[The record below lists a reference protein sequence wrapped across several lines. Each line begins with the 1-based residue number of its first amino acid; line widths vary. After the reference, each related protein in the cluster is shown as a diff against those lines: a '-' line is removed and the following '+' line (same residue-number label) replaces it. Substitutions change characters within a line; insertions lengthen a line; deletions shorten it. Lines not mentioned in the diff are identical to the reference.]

1 MPQATPA
8 MKQKVFHGWWMV
20 AGCMAVATVAWSFG
34 LYGPSVYLH
43 TISQMH
49 DWSIGLVSSAL
60 TIAFLVNAS
69 ILSFV
74 GSAISKFGPQRIMA
88 LGAAIMASGFLA
100 MSGITQVWHVY
111 ASFALMG
118 LGWACLS
125 TTAITSSLAPWFDRY
140 QGRAV
145 STAMLGASIGGMVGV
160 PFLLAIIGGFGFSN
174 AVIIVA
180 LIILATVWPISF
192 FILRRRPQD
201 LGLHPDGIVPTENE
215 QATAPRT
222 WTRAAALSTKALR
235 TIMLAFGLALMVQ
248 IGFLTHQVS
257 LLLPAI
263 GPSATALCVTLAAVL
278 AFCGRILLA
287 RFSDGLDV
295 RVIACGVLLNAAFSL
310 GLGALFHDH
319 TWALIIAVLGF
330 GLSAGSITT
339 LPPLIVRREFG
350 AASFGAIF
358 GVAAM
363 LMQLLSSVG
372 PAFFG
377 VLYDF
382 SAGYQLPLSLA
393 AGLNF
398 FAAAVIMHGRHLA
411 PSPTMSQT

>member
-1 MPQATPA
+1 MRLGTSA

-43 TISQMH
+43 TISHMH

-60 TIAFLVNAS
+60 TLAFLVNAS
-69 ILSFV
+69 VLSFV
-74 GSAISKFGPQRIMA
+74 GSAISRYGPQRVMA
-88 LGAAIMASGFLA
+88 LGAAVMASGFVA

-160 PFLLAIIGGFGFSN
+160 PVLLALIGELGFSR
-174 AVIIVA
+174 AMLVVA
-180 LIILATVWPISF
+180 LIVLTTVWPISF

-201 LGLHPDGIVPTENE
+201 LGLQPDGLALTDSTQSSTI
-215 QATAPRT
+215 RT
-222 WTRAAALSTKALR
+222 WTRSAALSTSALR
-235 TIMLAFGLALMVQ
+235 TVTLAFGFALMVQ

-263 GPSATALCVTLAAVL
+263 GASATALCVTLAAVL
-278 AFCGRILLA
+278 AFFGRILLA
-287 RFSDGLDV
+287 RFSDHLDV
-295 RVIACGVLLNAAFSL
+295 RLIACGVLVNAAISL
-310 GLGALFHDH
+310 SLGALFHDH
-319 TWALIIAVLGF
+319 TWALVISVLGF

-350 AASFGAIF
+350 AVSFGVIF
-358 GVAAM
+358 GIAAM
-363 LMQLLSSVG
+363 LMQLMSSLG

-377 VLYDF
+377 VLYDL
-382 SAGYQLPLSLA
+382 SGGYQLPLGFA

-398 FAAAVIMHGRHLA
+398 FAAAVIMRGRHTL
-411 PSPTMSQT
+411 SEETS

>member
-1 MPQATPA
+1 MSWATPV

-60 TIAFLVNAS
+60 TLAFLVNAS
-69 ILSFV
+69 VLGFV
-74 GSAISKFGPQRIMA
+74 GSAISKYGPRRVMA
-88 LGAAIMASGFLA
+88 LGAAVMASGFIA
-100 MSGITQVWHVY
+100 MGGISKVWHVY
-111 ASFALMG
+111 ACFALMG
-118 LGWACLS
+118 LGWSCLS
-125 TTAITSSLAPWFDRY
+125 TTAITSSLAPWFDRH

-160 PFLLAIIGGFGFSN
+160 PVLLALIGAFGFSS
-174 AVIIVA
+174 AMLMVA
-180 LIILATVWPISF
+180 LIVLNTVWPISF

-201 LGLHPDGIVPTENE
+201 LGLHPDGIEPTDTTKAS
-215 QATAPRT
+215 ATRT
-222 WTRAAALSTKALR
+222 WTRSTALSTTALR
-235 TIMLAFGLALMVQ
+235 TVTLAFGFALMVQ

-257 LLLPAI
+257 LLLPSI
-263 GPSATALCVTLAAVL
+263 GASATALCVTLAAVL
-278 AFCGRILLA
+278 AFIGRMLLA
-287 RFSDGLDV
+287 RFSDHLDV
-295 RVIACGVLLNAAFSL
+295 RLIACGVLLNAAVSL
-310 GLGALFHDH
+310 SLGALFNDH
-319 TWALIIAVLGF
+319 TWGLIIAVLGF
-330 GLSAGSITT
+330 GLSAGNITT

-358 GVAAM
+358 GIAAM
-363 LMQLLSSVG
+363 LMQMMSSLG

-377 VLYDF
+377 FLYDL
-382 SAGYQLPLSLA
+382 SGGYRLPLTLA

-398 FAAAVIMHGRHLA
+398 LAAAVIMRGRL
-411 PSPTMSQT
+411 STIKETS

>member
-1 MPQATPA
+1 MQGAPSA
-8 MKQKVFHGWWMV
+8 MNSKIFHGWWMV

-60 TIAFLVNAS
+60 TLAFLVNAS
-69 ILSFV
+69 VLSVV
-74 GSAISKFGPQRIMA
+74 GSAISKYGPQRVMA
-88 LGAAIMASGFLA
+88 LGAAVMASGFIA
-100 MSGITQVWHVY
+100 MSAITQVWHVY

-125 TTAITSSLAPWFDRY
+125 TTAITSSLAPWFDRH

-160 PFLLAIIGGFGFSN
+160 PVLLALIGAFGFSI
-174 AVIIVA
+174 AILVVA
-180 LIILATVWPISF
+180 LIVLTTVWPISF
-192 FILRRRPQD
+192 FIMRRHPQD
-201 LGLHPDGIVPTENE
+201 LGLYPDGIAPTNTS
-215 QATAPRT
+215 QASTPRT
-222 WTRAAALSTKALR
+222 WTRSAALSTTALR
-235 TIMLAFGLALMVQ
+235 TVTLAFGFALMVQ

-263 GPSATALCVTLAAVL
+263 GASGTALCVTLAAVL
-278 AFCGRILLA
+278 AFMGRILLA
-287 RFSDGLDV
+287 RFSDHLDV
-295 RVIACGVLLNAAFSL
+295 RLIACGVLLNAAVSLSL
-310 GLGALFHDH
+310 GAFLNDY

-350 AASFGAIF
+350 AASFGTIF
-358 GVAAM
+358 GIAAM
-363 LMQLLSSVG
+363 LMQLMSSLG

-377 VLYDF
+377 VLFDL
-382 SAGYQLPLSLA
+382 SGGYQLPLGLA

-398 FAAAVIMHGRHLA
+398 FAAAVVMRGRQT
-411 PSPTMSQT
+411 STQPTS

>member
-1 MPQATPA
+1 MALAAPA
-8 MKQKVFHGWWMV
+8 VKNRIFHGWWMV

-60 TIAFLVNAS
+60 TLAFLVNAS
-69 ILSFV
+69 VLSFV
-74 GSAISKFGPQRIMA
+74 GSAISKYGPQRVMA
-88 LGAAIMASGFLA
+88 LGAAVMASGFIA
-100 MSGITQVWHVY
+100 MSGITQIWHVY
-111 ASFALMG
+111 ACFALMG
-118 LGWACLS
+118 LGWSCLS
-125 TTAITSSLAPWFDRY
+125 TTAITSSLAPWFDRH

-160 PFLLAIIGGFGFSN
+160 PVLLALIGAFGFSS
-174 AVIIVA
+174 AMLVVA
-180 LIILATVWPISF
+180 LIVLSTVWPISF
-192 FILRRRPQD
+192 FILKRQPQD
-201 LGLHPDGIVPTENE
+201 LGLYPDGIIPTGVAK
-215 QATAPRT
+215 ATSART
-222 WTRAAALSTKALR
+222 WTRSAALGTTALR
-235 TIMLAFGLALMVQ
+235 TVTLAFGFALMVQ

-257 LLLPAI
+257 LLLPSI
-263 GPSATALCVTLAAVL
+263 GASATALCVTLAAVL

-287 RFSDGLDV
+287 RFSDHIDV

-310 GLGALFHDH
+310 GVGAIFNAH
-319 TWALIIAVLGF
+319 TWALVIAVLGF

-350 AASFGAIF
+350 ATSFGAIF
-358 GVAAM
+358 GIAAM
-363 LMQLLSSVG
+363 LMQLMSSLG

-377 VLYDF
+377 FLYDL
-382 SAGYQLPLSLA
+382 SGDYQLPLALA

-398 FAAAVIMHGRHLA
+398 FAAAVIMRGRHTLEKE
-411 PSPTMSQT
+411 TT

>member
-1 MPQATPA
+1 VRLGTSA

-43 TISQMH
+43 TISHMH

-60 TIAFLVNAS
+60 TLAFLVNAS
-69 ILSFV
+69 VLSFV
-74 GSAISKFGPQRIMA
+74 GSAISRYGPQRVMA
-88 LGAAIMASGFLA
+88 LGAAVMASGFVA

-160 PFLLAIIGGFGFSN
+160 PVLLALIGELGFSR
-174 AVIIVA
+174 AMLVVA
-180 LIILATVWPISF
+180 LIVLTTVWPISF

-201 LGLHPDGIVPTENE
+201 LGLQPDGLALTDSTQSSTI
-215 QATAPRT
+215 RT
-222 WTRAAALSTKALR
+222 WTRSAALSTSALR
-235 TIMLAFGLALMVQ
+235 TVTLAFGFALMVQ

-263 GPSATALCVTLAAVL
+263 GASATALCVTLAAVL
-278 AFCGRILLA
+278 AFFGRILLA
-287 RFSDGLDV
+287 RFSDHLDV
-295 RVIACGVLLNAAFSL
+295 RLIACGVLVNAAISL
-310 GLGALFHDH
+310 SLGALFHDH
-319 TWALIIAVLGF
+319 TWALVISVLGF

-350 AASFGAIF
+350 AVSFGVIF
-358 GVAAM
+358 GIAAM
-363 LMQLLSSVG
+363 LMQLMSSFG

-377 VLYDF
+377 VLYDL
-382 SAGYQLPLSLA
+382 SGGYQLPLGLA

-398 FAAAVIMHGRHLA
+398 FAAAVIMRGKQA
-411 PSPTMSQT
+411 SPSTVY

>member
-1 MPQATPA
+1 MQQATPA
-8 MKQKVFHGWWMV
+8 MKQKIFHGWWMV

-60 TIAFLVNAS
+60 TLAFLVNAS

-74 GSAISKFGPQRIMA
+74 GSAISKYGPQRVMA
-88 LGAAIMASGFLA
+88 LGAAVMASGFVA
-100 MSGITQVWHVY
+100 MSSITQVWQVY

-125 TTAITSSLAPWFDRY
+125 TTAITSSLAPWFDRH

-160 PFLLAIIGGFGFSN
+160 PVLLALIGGLGFSS
-174 AVIIVA
+174 AMLIVA
-180 LIILATVWPISF
+180 LIVLATVWPVSF

-201 LGLHPDGIVPTENE
+201 LGLHPDGILPADSAK
-215 QATAPRT
+215 ATTPRI
-222 WTRAAALSTKALR
+222 WSRSAALTTTALR
-235 TIMLAFGLALMVQ
+235 TVMLAFGLALMVQ

-278 AFCGRILLA
+278 AFFGRILLA
-287 RFSDGLDV
+287 RFSDHLDV
-295 RVIACGVLLNAAFSL
+295 RLIACGVLLNAAVSL
-310 GLGALFHDH
+310 ALGALFNEH
-319 TWALIIAVLGF
+319 TWALIMTVLGF

-350 AASFGAIF
+350 ASSFGAIF

-363 LMQLLSSVG
+363 LMQLMSSIG

-377 VLYDF
+377 VLYDL
-382 SAGYQLPLSLA
+382 SAGYQLPLGLA

-398 FAAAVIMHGRHLA
+398 FAAAVIMRGRHLA
-411 PSPTMSQT
+411 PPLHMSQT

>member
-1 MPQATPA
+1 MQHATSA

-20 AGCMAVATVAWSFG
+20 AGCMAVATVAWSFA

-43 TISQMH
+43 TISEMH

-60 TIAFLVNAS
+60 TLAFLVNAS
-69 ILSFV
+69 VLSFV
-74 GSAISKFGPQRIMA
+74 GSAISKYGPQPVMA
-88 LGAAIMASGFLA
+88 LGATVMASGFIA
-100 MSGITQVWHVY
+100 MGGISQVWHVY
-111 ASFALMG
+111 ACFALMG
-118 LGWACLS
+118 LGWSCLS
-125 TTAITSSLAPWFDRY
+125 TTAITSSLAPWFDRH

-160 PFLLAIIGGFGFSN
+160 PVLLILIGWLGFSQ
-174 AVIIVA
+174 AMLVVA
-180 LIILATVWPISF
+180 LIVLATVWPISY

-201 LGLHPDGIVPTENE
+201 LGLLPDGLA
-215 QATAPRT
+215 ATDAKPSAPART
-222 WTRAAALSTKALR
+222 WTRSTALSTPMLR
-235 TIMLAFGLALMVQ
+235 TVTLAFGLALMVQ

-263 GPSATALCVTLAAVL
+263 GASATALCVTFAAVL

-287 RFSDGLDV
+287 RFSDHLDV
-295 RVIACGVLLNAAFSL
+295 RLIACGVLLNAAISL
-310 GLGALFHDH
+310 GVGALFHDY

-330 GLSAGSITT
+330 GLSAGNITT

-350 AASFGAIF
+350 AASFGIIF
-358 GVAAM
+358 GIAAM
-363 LMQLLSSVG
+363 LMQLMSSLG

-377 VLYDF
+377 VLYDL
-382 SAGYQLPLSLA
+382 SGGYQLPLGLA

-398 FAAAVIMHGRHLA
+398 FAAAVIMRGRHT
-411 PSPTMSQT
+411 STKETS

>member
-1 MPQATPA
+1 MLQATPA
-8 MKQKVFHGWWMV
+8 MKPKVFHGWWMV

-60 TIAFLVNAS
+60 TLAFLVNAS

-74 GSAISKFGPQRIMA
+74 GSAISKYGPQRIMA
-88 LGAAIMASGFLA
+88 LGAAVMASGFIA
-100 MSGITQVWHVY
+100 MSGITQIWHVY

-125 TTAITSSLAPWFDRY
+125 TTAITSSLAPWFDRH

-160 PFLLAIIGGFGFSN
+160 PVLLALIGGVGFSS
-174 AVIIVA
+174 AMLIVA
-180 LIILATVWPISF
+180 LLVLATVWPISF

-201 LGLHPDGIVPTENE
+201 LGLHPDGIIPSDPLKE
-215 QATAPRT
+215 TAARA
-222 WTRAAALSTKALR
+222 WTRSAALSTNALR
-235 TIMLAFGLALMVQ
+235 TVMLAFGLALMVQ

-257 LLLPAI
+257 LLLPAL

-278 AFCGRILLA
+278 AFVGRILLA
-287 RFSDGLDV
+287 RFSDHLDV
-295 RVIACGVLLNAAFSL
+295 RLIACGVLLNAAVSL
-310 GLGALFHDH
+310 ALGALFNEHA
-319 TWALIIAVLGF
+319 WALIVAVLGF

-350 AASFGAIF
+350 ASSFGAIF

-363 LMQLLSSVG
+363 LMQLMSSIG

-377 VLYDF
+377 VLYDL
-382 SAGYQLPLSLA
+382 SAGYQLPLGLA

-398 FAAAVIMHGRHLA
+398 FAATVILRGRHLA
-411 PSPTMSQT
+411 PPPNMSQT